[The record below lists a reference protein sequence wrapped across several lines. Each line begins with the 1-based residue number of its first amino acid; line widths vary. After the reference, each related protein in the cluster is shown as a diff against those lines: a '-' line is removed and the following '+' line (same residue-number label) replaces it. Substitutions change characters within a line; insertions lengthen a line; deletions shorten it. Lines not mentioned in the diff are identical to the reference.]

1 MNLLPKFLVSVH
13 SNSSSKVVFFRN
25 LDKALTSFIWDGKRP
40 RIRLDLPQTPRPK
53 GSLALPNFC
62 HCYWAANVEKT
73 LLRLHSPDTDWFH
86 LEATLC
92 VFMSLHALMTSNL
105 PLSVSN
111 LTSNPVW
118 YCRPL
123 KYGLSSDHISGSTI
137 FSTLGLFSTIS
148 STIAISDSGFSLC
161 QRKCICGFHDLY
173 RNNTLANFEDLS
185 LKVNLPSSDLFQYL
199 QIRHFLQ
206 CNDSIFPFILSMS
219 TLDTILDSL
228 LDPKKQI
235 WRVKDCISSL
245 KDIICS
251 KD

>member
-1 MNLLPKFLVSVH
+1 MGWEETENTFRSTAGASTKRQLGPSQFLSLLLGCKCWENFTQASLSRHGLVS
-13 SNSSSKVVFFRN
+13 SWS
-25 LDKALTSFIWDGKRP
+25 
-40 RIRLDLPQTPRPK
+40 
-53 GSLALPNFC
+53 
-62 HCYWAANVEKT
+62 
-73 LLRLHSPDTDWFH
+73 
-86 LEATLC
+86 TLC